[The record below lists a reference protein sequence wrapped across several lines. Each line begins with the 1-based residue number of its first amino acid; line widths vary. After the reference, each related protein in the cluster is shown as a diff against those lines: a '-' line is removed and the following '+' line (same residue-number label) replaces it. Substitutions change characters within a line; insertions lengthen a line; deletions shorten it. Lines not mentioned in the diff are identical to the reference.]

1 MNPEENLRSE
11 AQTSDVNLDSLPSGV
26 GISSTFEEKV
36 LNEKDKKKSCE
47 FPTAYSI
54 LLIIELIVFILTYII
69 PKGLYDKISYLSD
82 EEKFMIKYHNGTIER
97 FNATQ
102 DLLDKLEVKIPL
114 DSFIKGYISDPI
126 SIPNTYHQ
134 IDSEFVNPLKV
145 LLYPI
150 KGWVDSAYISI
161 FLMVIGG
168 NINILIEMNSL
179 SSGMAALSRITKG
192 REFLL
197 LILVFIIIAIGGTTF
212 GLAEETL
219 AFYPIL
225 MPIFL
230 KSGFDGILASM
241 PLFMASNIG
250 CMFSTVNTFCV
261 VIASYSAGINFI
273 NGIVFRVILLIF
285 GSFISILYIYIYY
298 RRVKVD
304 EERSVV
310 FEYKEDFKKNLPR
323 VSKALELEIKEEED
337 NNKDSDNN
345 ENNNNDIESDNLVAN
360 ENKEEKKYEVE
371 MTRVQSEQLIS
382 KNNSETEKK
391 EEKNDKFL
399 LKQKISIIL
408 FISAFVVMITGIL
421 IFSWYFEHMT
431 AIFIVLG
438 IFLMFFYNKGEKK
451 AIECFLKGAGDFIT
465 VTIVIGIARGINLTL
480 NDGKISDTIL
490 NSLSNAIGGLPKLAF
505 AIIIF
510 IIFIFLGI
518 FIQSST
524 GLAVLS
530 MPVFAPLADQVNL
543 SRVTVVNAY
552 MFGEYLA
559 AYITPTGLVLIILSL
574 VNIQYSSWIKF
585 IWPFILFLFVLLV
598 FFVMISAYID

>member
-371 MTRVQSEQLIS
+371 MACVQSEQLIS

>member
-285 GSFISILYIYIYY
+285 GSFISIH
-298 RRVKVD
+298 
-304 EERSVV
+304 
-310 FEYKEDFKKNLPR
+310 F
-323 VSKALELEIKEEED
+323 
-337 NNKDSDNN
+337 
-345 ENNNNDIESDNLVAN
+345 
-360 ENKEEKKYEVE
+360 
-371 MTRVQSEQLIS
+371 
-382 KNNSETEKK
+382 
-391 EEKNDKFL
+391 
-399 LKQKISIIL
+399 
-408 FISAFVVMITGIL
+408 
-421 IFSWYFEHMT
+421 
-431 AIFIVLG
+431 
-438 IFLMFFYNKGEKK
+438 
-451 AIECFLKGAGDFIT
+451 
-465 VTIVIGIARGINLTL
+465 
-480 NDGKISDTIL
+480 
-490 NSLSNAIGGLPKLAF
+490 
-505 AIIIF
+505 
-510 IIFIFLGI
+510 
-518 FIQSST
+518 
-524 GLAVLS
+524 
-530 MPVFAPLADQVNL
+530 
-543 SRVTVVNAY
+543 
-552 MFGEYLA
+552 
-559 AYITPTGLVLIILSL
+559 
-574 VNIQYSSWIKF
+574 
-585 IWPFILFLFVLLV
+585 
-598 FFVMISAYID
+598 

>member
-1 MNPEENLRSE
+1 MNPDENLRSE

-371 MTRVQSEQLIS
+371 MACVQSEQLIS

>member
-323 VSKALELEIKEEED
+323 ISKALELEIKEEED

-371 MTRVQSEQLIS
+371 MACVQSEQLIS